1 MPPETS
7 IPKATAAPKKF
18 GLFASFFFALF
29 PAVALAF
36 ATASFV
42 EASVSLL
49 PAETQAATII
59 DRYTRMVGGHQ
70 YDRGQTRHGLVLEFA
85 DGTQV
90 RVKCSPSLYEGWP
103 NGMIVQAEVFPR
115 LDHKVT
121 AMAWQPDETQR
132 AEGHQP
138 VTYTVVGSWWG
149 HLLLG
154 AGLLA
159 VTLYLC
165 KEFFNPKR
173 ILFRPFLYFLL
184 ILSIP
189 MGFGIAIGWTSG

>member
-1 MPPETS
+1 MSTS
-7 IPKATAAPKKF
+7 EATAPKKF
-18 GLFASFFFALF
+18 GLFASFFFALI

-49 PAETQAATII
+49 PAETQTAMIV
-59 DRYTRMVGGHQ
+59 DRYTRLVGGHSH
-70 YDRGQTRHGLVLEFA
+70 DRGQTRYGLILEFA

-90 RVKCSPSLYEGWP
+90 RVKCPASLYESWP
-103 NGMIVQAEVFPR
+103 IGMIVQAEVFPR

-121 AMAWQPDETQR
+121 AMTWQPDETQS

-138 VTYTVVGSWWG
+138 VTHTVVGRWRSF
-149 HLLLG
+149 LLLG
-154 AGLLA
+154 TGLLA
-159 VTLYLC
+159 VTFYGC
-165 KEFFNPKR
+165 KAFFTPKQ
-173 ILFRPFLYFLL
+173 ILFRPFLFFL
-184 ILSIP
+184 IPLSIL